1 MCTLQLKL
9 NKLSNLYQREP
20 WGFISLA
27 VRQRDQVRG
36 ISKITG
42 MEKLLLHLNPFL
54 VMFLFIHPENTRKPL
69 LSQGVKN
76 GNIGQKCINEV
87 GCVTKTALRK
97 SPRGMITQQISC
109 SKKLNK
115 IIHAGTQK

>member
-54 VMFLFIHPENTRKPL
+54 VNVSFYTP
-69 LSQGVKN
+69 
-76 GNIGQKCINEV
+76 
-87 GCVTKTALRK
+87 
-97 SPRGMITQQISC
+97 
-109 SKKLNK
+109 
-115 IIHAGTQK
+115 